1 MYTSNDGVGRFDD
14 QDSPGKER
22 ESLLLQGCADELR
35 MELKVDACVIGKI
48 VGEVNDQ
55 HVIILKESISDGMNT
70 RKGRYEID
78 QGILQLI
85 QMGASFTSELDL
97 IHENCVTVHDI
108 EEVKKHPFASRFTA
122 ANYEFPERA
131 LISTPIVYEKLLKGT
146 VVCSSALPR
155 RWGALDREIIGEV
168 TEDIAIIL
176 ELTES
181 PGTYFDK
188 ARASKIFSPTLPLSL
203 DALSSENRAILNCLT
218 ENTTNR
224 EIAVQTGIPYS
235 SVRRNVHNL
244 LKWVGVGSKRGLE
257 DWAKKEDYT

>member
-1 MYTSNDGVGRFDD
+1 MYTSNDGVGKSDD
-14 QDSPGKER
+14 QDRSGKER

-35 MELKVDACVIGKI
+35 MELEVDACVIGKI
-48 VGEVNDQ
+48 VGEINDQ
-55 HVIILKESISDGMNT
+55 YVVILKESISEGMNT

-85 QMGASFTSELDL
+85 QMGASFTSDLDL

-108 EEVKKHPFASRFTA
+108 EEVRRHPFARMFTTA
-122 ANYEFPERA
+122 SYDFPERA

-155 RWGALDREIIGEV
+155 RWGALDREIIREV

-181 PGTYFDK
+181 LGTAFDK
-188 ARASKIFSPTLPLSL
+188 ARVSKIFSPTLPLSL
-203 DALSSENRAILNCLT
+203 DSLSPENRAILNCLT
-218 ENTTNR
+218 ENITNR

-235 SVRRNVHNL
+235 SVRRSVHNL
-244 LKWVGVGSKRGLE
+244 LKWVGVGSKKGLE
-257 DWAKKEDYT
+257 DWAKKEDCT